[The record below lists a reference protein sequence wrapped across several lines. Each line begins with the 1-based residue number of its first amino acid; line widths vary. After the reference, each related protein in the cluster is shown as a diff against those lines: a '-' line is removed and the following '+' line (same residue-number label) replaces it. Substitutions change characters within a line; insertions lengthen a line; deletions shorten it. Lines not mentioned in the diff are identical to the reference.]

1 MAFIKKSPDAACD
14 EAVSA
19 DANDSLRA
27 AERDFAGLIA
37 QLDDADPST
46 RRWAARDLLAFP
58 ASTTALVARLKREED
73 RSVREF
79 ILTSLTRLGDE
90 IAVAGLV
97 EWLRSEDAVMRNEA
111 IEAMKALPDE
121 VAPIMGGLLADADP
135 DVRIMAV
142 NVLESLRHPHVEAW
156 LIEVIDY
163 DSIINV
169 CGTAVDLL
177 GEVGSPAAR
186 PSLLRLRER
195 FADEPYIQFA
205 TDLALKR
212 IGEA

>member
-1 MAFIKKSPDAACD
+1 MAFIKKSTDAA
-14 EAVSA
+14 STGA
-19 DANDSLRA
+19 DRV

-37 QLDDADPST
+37 QLDDADPAT
-46 RRWAARDLLAFP
+46 RRWAARDLLVFP
-58 ASTTALVARLKREED
+58 AATAALVARLKREDD

-121 VAPIMGGLLADADP
+121 VAPIMGGLLSDPDP

-142 NVLESLRHPHVEAW
+142 NVLESLRHPHVEDW
-156 LIEVIDY
+156 LIDVIDN
-163 DSIINV
+163 DSVINV

-186 PSLLRLRER
+186 ASLLRLRER
-195 FADEPYIQFA
+195 FPAEPYIRFA